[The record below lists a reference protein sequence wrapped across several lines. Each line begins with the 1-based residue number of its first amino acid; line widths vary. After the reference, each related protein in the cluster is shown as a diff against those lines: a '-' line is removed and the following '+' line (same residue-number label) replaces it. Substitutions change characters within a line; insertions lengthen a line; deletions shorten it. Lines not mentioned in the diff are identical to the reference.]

1 MSSLPKVDVA
11 NHGIPDIWLLIV
23 GNCEGGIKVVLS
35 VTSFVAWMKCLSSF
49 PGILSKMT
57 VLQYNVEDAAKISLL
72 HFTSATCME
81 HLFFKFI
88 ISFDRVMQIL
98 LPCLQALIFCLLVD
112 LFPWRGFSLIYY
124 YDYYV
129 FFSSFFIF
137 IWIFFGVSN
146 SLLNWIFIA
155 WIVFVIPGQAIC
167 LCLLVLKSFS
177 LVPVPFDIRGFLR
190 LCTLT
195 SLNILLVCVFCF
207 SYFIY
212 FGLLRGHSYG
222 NDDLGQQY
230 FILVCVW
237 TTEAQHKDLG
247 WLFSFSMNL

>member
-177 LVPVPFDIRGFLR
+177 LFLSP
-190 LCTLT
+190 LT
-195 SLNILLVCVFCF
+195 SEAFFVYVLWPHW
-207 SYFIY
+207 IY
-212 FGLLRGHSYG
+212 FWCVCSVSHISST
-222 NDDLGQQY
+222 
-230 FILVCVW
+230 LVSLEDTAMEMMIW
-237 TTEAQHKDLG
+237 G
-247 WLFSFSMNL
+247 SNISS